1 MLRQMMSDTAEGG
14 DKQFMAM
21 MHDFIKSHYNQDV
34 STEDFKQTV
43 EKFMTKQ
50 MDLDG
55 NGKMDWFF
63 NEYVYGTEMPS
74 YKFEYELTD
83 GGTTLNGHVTQSGVS
98 DNFKM
103 LVPVYVDNGKGM
115 VKLGEARIVGNKTVD
130 LKNIKLPQPIKRAA
144 ICAFSD
150 VLALSIQ
157 NGK

>member
-1 MLRQMMSDTAEGG
+1 
-14 DKQFMAM
+14 
-21 MHDFIKSHYNQDV
+21 
-34 STEDFKQTV
+34 
-43 EKFMTKQ
+43 
-50 MDLDG
+50 
-55 NGKMDWFF
+55 
-63 NEYVYGTEMPS
+63 MPS

-115 VKLGEARIVGNKTVD
+115 VMLGQARMVGNKTVD

-144 ICAFSD
+144 ICALSD

>member
-1 MLRQMMSDTAEGG
+1 
-14 DKQFMAM
+14 
-21 MHDFIKSHYNQDV
+21 
-34 STEDFKQTV
+34 
-43 EKFMTKQ
+43 
-50 MDLDG
+50 
-55 NGKMDWFF
+55 MDWFF

-130 LKNIKLPQPIKRAA
+130 LTNIKLPQPIKRAA
-144 ICAFSD
+144 ICAFQD
-150 VLALSIQ
+150 VLALNIQ